1 LATEIPAYQVHSK
14 SRPDRSKGELK
25 FTVANSDN
33 FASPYDKIAPGHIV
47 YISRYFI
54 VTREIVW
61 FIQGGIVMATGKYRY
76 LSPEWAEEVL
86 RRVNEKLS
94 PERMKHITSSMLT
107 VNTSCPDGK
116 DRAIYYE
123 IVDGI
128 VTDVSI
134 REGELPRA
142 EFTITAD
149 YELFARI
156 SRGEL

>member
-1 LATEIPAYQVHSK
+1 
-14 SRPDRSKGELK
+14 
-25 FTVANSDN
+25 
-33 FASPYDKIAPGHIV
+33 
-47 YISRYFI
+47 
-54 VTREIVW
+54 
-61 FIQGGIVMATGKYRY
+61 MATGKYRY

-86 RRVNEKLS
+86 RLVKEKLS

-156 SRGEL
+156 SRGELRARAALMSGKMKLKGPLVKALRLSPLVDRLNEVIATIPTEY

>member
-1 LATEIPAYQVHSK
+1 
-14 SRPDRSKGELK
+14 
-25 FTVANSDN
+25 
-33 FASPYDKIAPGHIV
+33 
-47 YISRYFI
+47 
-54 VTREIVW
+54 
-61 FIQGGIVMATGKYRY
+61 MATGKYKY

-86 RRVNEKLS
+86 RRVSERLS

-123 IVDGI
+123 IVDGA

-156 SRGEL
+156 SRGELKARSALMSGKMKLKGPLVKALRLSPLVDRLNEVIATIPTEY